1 MKIGERGQVTIPQKF
16 RQRFGLK
23 PKAQVEFVELDG
35 QLVLRK
41 AGRRDTAAL
50 RAKWAS
56 NVGIL
61 KFDGRTT
68 DDIMRELRPR

>member
-41 AGRRDTAAL
+41 AGRPDAAAL